1 MQDWPQAD
9 RGTVAIVDGV
19 RRTVFCSNDY
29 LGLAHHP
36 RVIAALRDGAARYG
50 AGSGASHLVTGHS
63 SEHQALEEQLATF
76 TGRERALLFSTG
88 YMANLG
94 VAAALVGHGDQVLED
109 RLNHASLLD
118 AGLLSGARFSRYA
131 HCDATALQ
139 ARLVARESGNALVMT
154 DGVFS
159 MDGDI
164 APLAAL
170 VRVAQAQGAWL
181 MVDDA
186 HGVGVLGHR
195 GRGTL
200 EHCGLDATQVPI
212 LMGTLGKA
220 LGTCGAFVAGAEEL
234 IEFLIQKARTYIYT
248 TALPPA
254 VASATRA
261 ALRLIDEEAW
271 RRERLV
277 TNIARFRAA
286 GHAAGI
292 ELTASTTPIQ
302 PLVLGSTASALAA
315 SEALWERGIWVT
327 AIRPP
332 TVPEGTA
339 RLRITLSAVHEDAQI
354 DALVEALAQILRQ
367 PS

>member
-1 MQDWPQAD
+1 M
-9 RGTVAIVDGV
+9 
-19 RRTVFCSNDY
+19 
-29 LGLAHHP
+29 
-36 RVIAALRDGAARYG
+36 
-50 AGSGASHLVTGHS
+50 
-63 SEHQALEEQLATF
+63 
-76 TGRERALLFSTG
+76 
-88 YMANLG
+88 
-94 VAAALVGHGDQVLED
+94 LED

-131 HCDATALQ
+131 HCDAAALQ
-139 ARLVARESGNALVMT
+139 ARLAARESGNVLVMT

-164 APLAAL
+164 APLTAL
-170 VRVAQAQGAWL
+170 VPATQAHQAWL

-186 HGVGVLGHR
+186 HGIGVLGQR

-200 EHCGLDATQVPI
+200 EHFGLDATQVPI

-220 LGTCGAFVAGAEEL
+220 LGTCGAFVAGAEDL

-261 ALRLIDEEAW
+261 ALRLIDDEAW
-271 RRERLV
+271 RRQRLFA
-277 TNIARFRAA
+277 NIARFRAA
-286 GHAAGI
+286 AHSAGI

-302 PLVLGSTASALAA
+302 PLVLGSAASALAA
-315 SEALWERGIWVT
+315 SQALWDLGIWVT

-339 RLRITLSAVHEDAQI
+339 RLRITLSAVHENAQI
-354 DALVEALAQILRQ
+354 DALVEALARVLRAAA
-367 PS
+367 

>member
-63 SEHQALEEQLATF
+63 SEHHALEEQLATF

-131 HCDATALQ
+131 HCDTTALQ
-139 ARLVARESGNALVMT
+139 TRLAARESGNALVMT

-170 VRVAQAQGAWL
+170 AQVAQAQGAWL

-186 HGVGVLGHR
+186 HGVGVLGHW

-200 EHCGLDATQVPI
+200 EHCGLGATHVPI

-248 TALPPA
+248 TALPAA

-261 ALRLIDEEAW
+261 ALRLIDDEAW
-271 RRERLV
+271 RRERLFE
-277 TNIARFRAA
+277 NIARFRAA
-286 GHAAGI
+286 AHAAGI
-292 ELTASTTPIQ
+292 ALTASTTPIQ
-302 PLVLGSTASALAA
+302 PLVLGSAASALAA
-315 SEALWERGIWVT
+315 SDALWERGIWVT

-354 DALVEALAQILRQ
+354 DVLVEALAQILRR